1 MIPHDFQQVAI
12 DDIPERLEA
21 VAPGGRLLYTSP
33 TGTGKSVVATRVK
46 ERLPESCLITPRL
59 EIVAGMLEK
68 EGVSGVAD
76 FSEDRLVEAAL
87 ARRITTPIR
96 MRNMLAEGRFPWRP
110 STVIVDEGHHSI
122 ADSYIELE
130 AYLPSAKWVDLTAT
144 PYRGTAKS
152 TAEFLARYNDEYQII
167 IDIETAAERGF
178 LSIPELTFWP
188 LVDDDTVEIENG
200 EFKARQL
207 GNRCIDRVD
216 DLVDKMKA
224 TLLDASGRWKR
235 STLVSVPTTAA
246 AKLVTERLDEA
257 GCPADYIL
265 QDTPRQVRT
274 RLFRKSI
281 DCEICLVQ
289 ISVVSEG
296 VDLPFRVLVDFRPLM
311 SPVAWMQQTGRITRP
326 VRPGEDPPQYICT
339 NRNAERHAYLF
350 EGMIPPSRITAAQAM
365 FGQPSKRAGMRVVGL
380 EGLSRFKSVEVPF
393 ASGEMGVMYQLHAFD
408 GFAKTEY
415 AVICHPRY
423 VEPLYASRT
432 SARKESD
439 PSQPELIEYN
449 WGTWS
454 RIEELPDFTGFA
466 SAKQGRVSDKQKSWW
481 ERSARRCGLNPA
493 VEPNTKNFASL
504 PIFNEIPFP
513 RHWR

>member
-21 VAPGGRLLYTSP
+21 AAPGGRLLYTSP
-33 TGTGKSVVATRVK
+33 TGTGKSVVATQVK
-46 ERLPESCLITPRL
+46 ERLTESCLITPRL

-68 EGVSGVAD
+68 EGVQGVAD
-76 FSEDRLVEAAL
+76 FSEDRLVTEAL
-87 ARRITTPIR
+87 SRRISTPIR

-110 STVIVDEGHHSI
+110 DVVIVDEGHHSI
-122 ADSYIELE
+122 ADSYVELE
-130 AYLPSAKWVDLTAT
+130 AYLPSTRWVDLTAT

-152 TAEFLARYNDEYQII
+152 TAEFLARYNNEYQII
-167 IDIETAAERGF
+167 IDIETAAKRGF

-188 LVDDDTVEIENG
+188 LVDDDTIDIENG
-200 EFKARQL
+200 EFKARQC

-216 DLVDKMKA
+216 DLVEKMRSDLFDSS
-224 TLLDASGRWKR
+224 TGQWKR

-246 AKLVTERLDEA
+246 ARLVTERLNGA
-257 GCPADYIL
+257 GCPAEYVL
-265 QDTPRQVRT
+265 QDTPRQERT
-274 RLFRKSI
+274 RIFRQSI
-281 DCEICLVQ
+281 ACEICLVQ
-289 ISVVSEG
+289 IKVVSEG
-296 VDLPFRVLVDFRPLM
+296 VDLPFRVLVDFQPQL
-311 SPVAWMQQTGRITRP
+311 SPVEWMQKVGRITRP
-326 VRPGEDPPQYICT
+326 IKTGEDRPQYICT

-350 EGMIPPSRITAAQAM
+350 EGTIPPARITAAQAV

-415 AVICHPRY
+415 VVICHPRY
-423 VEPLYASRT
+423 VEPLYASRQ
-432 SARKESD
+432 SARKETESA
-439 PSQPELIEYN
+439 ETVEYD
-449 WGTWS
+449 WGTWQ

-513 RHWR
+513 KHWR